1 MLDEEKAA
9 EVLRGDG
16 GGGGRYI
23 RSKARGANDIKLF
36 VDNIQ
41 L

>member
-1 MLDEEKAA
+1 MLDEEKAG
-9 EVLRGDG
+9 GD
-16 GGGGRYI
+16 GGRYI

-36 VDNIQ
+36 VDDIQ